1 MGLAEK
7 LEKWAKLFDETRWRR
22 PHERFLG
29 RERVHDDGGYDV
41 EAVELSDLLS
51 EAAKVLRGR
60 YVLVDEARHTLA
72 KH

>member
-7 LEKWAKLFDETRWRR
+7 LEKWAKWFDETRWRR
-22 PHERFLG
+22 PHERFFG
-29 RERVHDDGGYDV
+29 RERVRDTGGYDV

-51 EAAKVLRGR
+51 EAAKVLRR
-60 YVLVDEARHTLA
+60 QYAMVDAVRHTLA